1 MFKVIMR
8 GLLAR
13 KFRLVAT
20 ALAVTLGVAFM
31 AGTLVLTD
39 TFGQTFNDL
48 SAGVYKGTDAVVR
61 ATSAFTG
68 PQFTGAQ
75 RPFVDASLAGTLS
88 RVPGVAAAEGSAY
101 GYTRLIGKNGKAL
114 GNPANGAPTLGGNW
128 NQVATLNPW
137 HLLAGHAPQGPGQV
151 VIDKKS
157 ATDGH
162 LGVGDFTTVLVLG
175 PPQRVQVVGII
186 GFGAADS
193 PAGASVV
200 LFTTPVAQRLA
211 TGPGKV
217 TSILFAAT
225 RRLEVLAVGLVIAF
239 GMFLVIFLL
248 PTHLFQNPLRFR
260 KNWPPR

>member
-1 MFKVIMR
+1 MFKIIMR

-13 KFRLVAT
+13 KFRLFAT

-61 ATSAFTG
+61 ATAAFNG
-68 PQFTGAQ
+68 PQFTGEQ
-75 RPFVDASLAGTLS
+75 RPFVDASLVSALS
-88 RVPGVAAAEGSAY
+88 RVSGVAAAEGSAF
-101 GYTRLIGKNGKAL
+101 GYTRLIGKDGKAL
-114 GNPANGAPTLGGNW
+114 GNPASGAPTLGGNW

-162 LGVGDFTTVLVLG
+162 LRVGDFTTVLILG

-200 LFTTPVAQRLA
+200 LFTTPVAQ
-211 TGPGKV
+211 K
-217 TSILFAAT
+217 
-225 RRLEVLAVGLVIAF
+225 LV
-239 GMFLVIFLL
+239 
-248 PTHLFQNPLRFR
+248 
-260 KNWPPR
+260 